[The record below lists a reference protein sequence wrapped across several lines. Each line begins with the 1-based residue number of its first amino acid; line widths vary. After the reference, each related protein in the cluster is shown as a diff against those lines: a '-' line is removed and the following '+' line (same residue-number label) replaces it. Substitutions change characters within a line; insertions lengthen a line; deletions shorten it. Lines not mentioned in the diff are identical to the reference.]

1 MRNKKSIFK
10 MLTRN
15 FNVAWVRVF
24 QSRGATPERVLPSSA
39 FERHPLECADPREV
53 RDGRRGTRDEVDT
66 FFGAQTVYQVE
77 RLHDLRFFF
86 TA

>member
-24 QSRGATPERVLPSSA
+24 QSPGATPERVLSSSA
-39 FERHPLECADPREV
+39 FERHPLEFADPREV

-66 FFGAQTVYQVE
+66 FFGTQTVYQVE
-77 RLHDLRFFF
+77 R
-86 TA
+86 